1 MRHHLINKTINRIK
15 EWNKRWPRAVVLWSG
30 GKDSTALLHLIR
42 YGAGIDIP
50 VIQYRQPKFRERY
63 AYSDYLIKEWNL
75 DIPKPTIAQLDA
87 LEVQATTVEN
97 NQRIISTR
105 KSLYGAWD
113 KQLEEIYDNGIDSW
127 KARITNIKL
136 NNPKE

>member
-1 MRHHLINKTINRIK
+1 MTNLSTKIKLYANKKVDFKTEVK
-15 EWNKRWPRAVVLWSG
+15 LQD
-30 GKDSTALLHLIR
+30 DSNGL
-42 YGAGIDIP
+42 GA
-50 VIQYRQPKFRERY
+50 Y
-63 AYSDYLIKEWNL
+63 IKEWNL
-75 DIPKPTIAQLDA
+75 DIPKPTMAQLDTFEA
-87 LEVQATTVEN
+87 QATTYEN

-127 KARITNIKL
+127 KARIANIKL